1 VLRTRLQLAYP
12 GAAIVVY
19 LFASA
24 IAVQTFIQSLPPQ
37 IIDNETTLPTP
48 PGHVRCR
55 CSPID
60 HLPLEMALLAQRGR
74 NCRPSSPRNAGRDV
88 SSDSLIGQFFLL
100 NQTC

>member
-1 VLRTRLQLAYP
+1 MIWTGLQLADP

-24 IAVQTFIQSLPPQ
+24 IAVQTTIQPPPPQ

-48 PGHVRCR
+48 PGHVLFR

-60 HLPLEMALLAQRGR
+60 HPSAIGSNSCNDGGEEVEEDNTRGEEEVEE
-74 NCRPSSPRNAGRDV
+74 A
-88 SSDSLIGQFFLL
+88 
-100 NQTC
+100 